1 MLSGRRSVW
10 ICVPRRFMIFGMTGP
25 DLRTRIAALDVFTPP
40 EERNAVFDAVIE
52 DRDAEL
58 VDLLLD
64 QLEGFLDERQCERLL
79 ELALDREA
87 SAELRA
93 RAAIALGPAMEL
105 WEMERDDPFPVEGEE
120 FTFDPE
126 VAERIHRSLLALV
139 RDEEAPK
146 LVRRRAFE
154 AAVRSLSEEHDAL
167 IRRFWGDSDPE
178 WRLTAMFAMGQNTR
192 YEREVLA
199 AIDDGSL
206 DPVVRAEAFRSAA
219 GLDLREVVGRAEA
232 IAADAGESEDLRGGA
247 MVAFARFAPLEAAE
261 LLERIAREERG
272 ELQDLARFLLEE
284 IEEGSFDDW

>member
-1 MLSGRRSVW
+1 
-10 ICVPRRFMIFGMTGP
+10 MTGP
-25 DLRTRIAALDVFTPP
+25 DLRKRIAALDVFTPP

-64 QLEGFLDERQCERLL
+64 HLEGFLDERQCERLV

-105 WEMERDDPFPVEGEE
+105 WEIERDPFPVGGEE
-120 FTFDPE
+120 LTFDPE

-154 AAVRSLSEEHDAL
+154 AAVRSLSDDHDAL

-192 YEREVLA
+192 YEKEVLA
-199 AIDDGSL
+199 AIDDASL

-219 GLDLREVVGRAEA
+219 GLDLREASGRAEA
-232 IAADAGESEDLRGGA
+232 IAAEAGESEHLRGGA
-247 MVAFARFAPLEAAE
+247 MVAFARFEPLEAAD
-261 LLERIAREERG
+261 LLETIAEEETG
-272 ELQDLARFLLEE
+272 ELRDLARFLLEE